1 MITFKF
7 PELNGEKD
15 FLKGA
20 TPRKLYK
27 YPTNTESAE
36 VAPIITLEE
45 EDVLFNLFD
54 KDGKYWKERG
64 NGFIKLLKHKETKK
78 FCFVRRQS
86 KTLKVIA
93 NHLVLATISIQKHIW
108 SQKSWIWHASDFSDS
123 ELREEVFCA
132 RFVYIQDAKLFKE
145 MVAEAAESQV
155 QKSEEIKEG
164 ATSPAAD
171 LTEKSSISE
180 KKDVPNI
187 FRFLTDAES
196 QVQNSEESKEG
207 ATSLAA
213 IIEKMDVSNIF
224 RFSMVAESQGQISE
238 ESKEVTSLAA
248 NLTENLSVGEKKDVS
263 NVFQFSTAEKVKKDE

>member
-155 QKSEEIKEG
+155 QKSEEIKE
-164 ATSPAAD
+164 
-171 LTEKSSISE
+171 
-180 KKDVPNI
+180 
-187 FRFLTDAES
+187 DAES